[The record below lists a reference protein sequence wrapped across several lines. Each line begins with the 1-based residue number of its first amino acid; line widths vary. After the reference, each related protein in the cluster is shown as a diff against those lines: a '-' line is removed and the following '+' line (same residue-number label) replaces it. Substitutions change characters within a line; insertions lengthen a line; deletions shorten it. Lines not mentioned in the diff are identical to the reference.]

1 MKEQNSNYM
10 PPLIA
15 NNRPAELGSS
25 ELTKSDSSN
34 SSNSDS
40 CKPVDIQPDDG
51 RRDYVI
57 LGNINAGKSTLFE
70 HLTNVKSHPT
80 NIPGTT
86 VAIKSGHIQRLDGNI
101 YDTPGIYSIFS
112 SNEDERASRDILL
125 IPQTRNRLK
134 GVVIVA
140 DAKNLKRS
148 IAILL
153 QFAEYGLPM
162 VLDINM
168 FDEASSRGIEIDTY
182 KLSEI
187 LGIEVCTTIAREGIG
202 IEKLRSALRHIKPA
216 HIKPLQG
223 SSYEVKMP
231 EADSFEPKPYM
242 IKSDDTKFQ
251 PRFRY
256 TDKIE
261 EFIELVEKVVPA
273 GDISARALALLLLTG
288 DKCVESY
295 IAQCCGNVT
304 IEQLQHLVEE
314 YREENTA
321 SIEIYLENL
330 YHTEAALIANQVLKI
345 EPPTKNPF
353 ILTFGDWCT
362 QLSTGIPI
370 AICVT
375 ALLYLFVGTFAAT
388 FLVDSINTLLFENI
402 LIPWISKYVQ
412 LIPSEFIR
420 DMIIDPD
427 FGVLPT
433 GVFLA
438 LGLVLPVIFCF
449 YIAFG
454 ILEDS
459 GYLPRISILLDRV
472 FRKIGLNGKGV
483 IPIVMGFSC
492 ITMALLTT
500 RMLNSEKEKNI
511 ASFLIF
517 LCMPC
522 APLIAVML
530 VILERMPFSATATVF
545 GIIFSQI
552 FIAGYLANRVIS
564 GSRSSFIMEIPVMR
578 LPKLWAVIKMAAKKS
593 HHFMKEAVPV
603 FIYASIAI
611 FIFQRVGGLEM
622 VEKYLGPVIHQILG
636 LPEQSIQVFIKTMIR
651 RESGA
656 TELEH
661 LRETYT
667 NLQLVV
673 NLLVMTFIAPCINAI
688 IVLFKER
695 GAKTGA
701 VIMGTVIV
709 YAFLIG
715 SMVNHICMALGITF
729 T

>member
-1 MKEQNSNYM
+1 MQPQNSN
-10 PPLIA
+10 LA
-15 NNRPAELGSS
+15 N
-25 ELTKSDSSN
+25 K
-34 SSNSDS
+34 
-40 CKPVDIQPDDG
+40 KK
-51 RRDYVI
+51 DYVI
-57 LGNINAGKSTLFE
+57 LGNINAGKTTLFE
-70 HLTNVKSHPT
+70 HLTNIESHPT

-86 VAIKSGHIQRLDGNI
+86 VAIKSGYIQNLDGKI

-125 IPQTRNRLK
+125 LPETRNSLK
-134 GVVIVA
+134 GVILVA

-148 IAILL
+148 IGIAL

-162 VLDINM
+162 LFDINM
-168 FDEASSRGIEIDTY
+168 VDEASSRGIEIDIA
-182 KLSEI
+182 KLSQI
-187 LGIEVCTTIAREGIG
+187 LGVEVCTTIANEGIG
-202 IEKLRSALRHIKPA
+202 VDRLKSALKEIKPIEPKDEHFKLRYS
-216 HIKPLQG
+216 
-223 SSYEVKMP
+223 
-231 EADSFEPKPYM
+231 
-242 IKSDDTKFQ
+242 
-251 PRFRY
+251 
-256 TDKIE
+256 DKIE
-261 EFIELVEKVVPA
+261 EFIELVGKLVLNS
-273 GDISARALALLLLTG
+273 DIAPRALGLLLLSG

-295 IAQCCGNVT
+295 ISECSSIAVL
-304 IEQLQHLVEE
+304 EQLHHLVKEHKDE
-314 YREENTA
+314 SSS
-321 SIEIYLENL
+321 SIDIYLENL
-330 YHTEAALIANQVLKI
+330 YHKEATQITNQVLKV
-345 EPPTKNPF
+345 EPPTNNPF
-353 ILTFGDWCT
+353 ILRFGDWCT

-370 AICVT
+370 AIGVT
-375 ALLYLFVGTFAAT
+375 ALVYLFVGTFAAT
-388 FLVDSINTLLFENI
+388 FLVDTINTLLFEER
-402 LIPWISKYVQ
+402 LIPLITKYIDI
-412 LIPSEFIR
+412 IPSKFFQ

-433 GVFLA
+433 GLFLA

-459 GYLPRISILLDRV
+459 GYLPRISFLLDRV

-500 RMLNSEKEKNI
+500 RMLNSEKERNI

-530 VILERMPFSATATVF
+530 VILEKMPFYATLTVF

-552 FIAGYLANRVIS
+552 FIAGYIANRVIA
-564 GSRSSFIMEIPVMR
+564 GKRSPFIMEIPSMR
-578 LPKLWAVIKMAAKKS
+578 IPKLWSVIKMAAKKS
-593 HHFMKEAVPV
+593 HHFMNEAVPV

-611 FIFQRVGGLEM
+611 FIFQRVGGLDM
-622 VEKYLGPVIHQILG
+622 VENYVGPVIHKILG

-661 LRETYT
+661 LRDSYT

-673 NLLVMTFIAPCINAI
+673 NLIVMTFIAPCINAI

-695 GAKTGA
+695 GSKAGSI
-701 VIMGTVIV
+701 IMGTVIV
-709 YAFLIG
+709 YAILIG
-715 SMVNHICMALGITF
+715 SVLNHLCMAFGVTF
-729 T
+729 S

>member
-1 MKEQNSNYM
+1 MQNNKITYDLKESK
-10 PPLIA
+10 ITSE
-15 NNRPAELGSS
+15 NR
-25 ELTKSDSSN
+25 T
-34 SSNSDS
+34 
-40 CKPVDIQPDDG
+40 
-51 RRDYVI
+51 DYVI
-57 LGNINAGKSTLFE
+57 LGNINAGKSTIFE
-70 HLTNVKSHPT
+70 HLTSVKSHAT

-86 VAIKSGHIQRLDGNI
+86 VDIKSGYIQGLGGTI

-125 IPQTRNRLK
+125 IPKTRKKVK
-134 GVVIVA
+134 GILLVA

-148 IAILL
+148 IAIAL

-162 VLDINM
+162 ILDINM
-168 FDEASSRGIEIDTY
+168 IDEASSRGIEIDIA
-182 KLSEI
+182 KLSDL

-202 IEKLRSALRHIKPA
+202 IEKLRALLRHIKPVQ
-216 HIKPLQG
+216 IKPFH
-223 SSYEVKMP
+223 SSFTGGGTTTVQPAQLNFDK
-231 EADSFEPKPYM
+231 
-242 IKSDDTKFQ
+242 TKTSQ
-251 PRFRY
+251 LRFRY
-256 TDKIE
+256 SDRIE
-261 EFIELVEKVVPA
+261 EFIELVEKLVPA
-273 GDISARALALLLLTG
+273 GDISPRALALLLLTE

-295 IAQCCGNVT
+295 ISQCCGNV
-304 IEQLQHLVEE
+304 ILEQLQHVVHE
-314 YREENTA
+314 YREDSSS
-321 SIEIYLENL
+321 SIEVYLENL
-330 YHTEAALIANQVLKI
+330 YHKEAALIANQVIKSEL
-345 EPPTKNPF
+345 PTKNSF

-388 FLVDSINTLLFENI
+388 FLVDSINSLLFENI
-402 LIPWISKYVQ
+402 LIPFITKYIL
-412 LIPSEFIR
+412 LIPSQFLR

-459 GYLPRISILLDRV
+459 GYLPRISILLDKV
-472 FRKIGLNGKGV
+472 FKQIGLNGKGV

-530 VILERMPFSATATVF
+530 VILERMPFSATITVF

-552 FIAGYLANRVIS
+552 FIAGYLANKVVS
-564 GSRSSFIMEIPVMR
+564 GSRSYFIMEIPVMR
-578 LPKLWAVIKMAAKKS
+578 IPKPLAVIKMAARKS
-593 HHFMKEAVPV
+593 HHFMREAVPV
-603 FIYASIAI
+603 FVYASIAI
-611 FIFQRVGGLEM
+611 FLFQRAGGLSV
-622 VEKYLGPVIHQILG
+622 VEKYLGPLIHQILG

-656 TELEH
+656 AELEH
-661 LRETYT
+661 LRYAYT

-695 GAKTGA
+695 GIKIGT

-709 YAFLIG
+709 YAFIIG
-715 SMVNHICMALGITF
+715 SVVNYTCLAFGITF
-729 T
+729 S

>member
-1 MKEQNSNYM
+1 MEQIGNNSLPYKSS
-10 PPLIA
+10 
-15 NNRPAELGSS
+15 RDELKSNGNSKNPDSS
-25 ELTKSDSSN
+25 EKRT
-34 SSNSDS
+34 
-40 CKPVDIQPDDG
+40 
-51 RRDYVI
+51 DYVI
-57 LGNINAGKSTLFE
+57 LGNINSGKSTIFE
-70 HLTNVKSHPT
+70 HLTNVQSHST
-80 NIPGTT
+80 NIAGIT
-86 VAIKSGHIQRLDGNI
+86 VDIKSGYIQGLGGTI

-125 IPQTRNRLK
+125 IPKTRKRVK
-134 GVVIVA
+134 GVLLVA

-148 IAILL
+148 IAIAL

-162 VLDINM
+162 ILDINM
-168 FDEASSRGIEIDTY
+168 IDEASSRGIEVDIV

-202 IEKLRSALRHIKPA
+202 IEKLRALLRHIKPA
-216 HIKPLQG
+216 QIKPLH
-223 SSYEVKMP
+223 SSYTEVATP
-231 EADSFEPKPYM
+231 TV
-242 IKSDDTKFQ
+242 KSAQLKVDKTKTSQ
-251 PRFRY
+251 QRFRY
-256 TDKIE
+256 SDKIE
-261 EFIELVEKVVPA
+261 EFIELVEKLVPV
-273 GDISARALALLLLTG
+273 GDISPRALALLLLTE

-295 IAQCCGNVT
+295 ISQLCGDVI
-304 IEQLQHLVEE
+304 IEQLQHVVHE
-314 YREENTA
+314 YREDSSS
-321 SIEIYLENL
+321 SIEVYLENL
-330 YHTEAALIANQVLKI
+330 YHKEAALIANQVIKS
-345 EPPTKNPF
+345 EPPTKNSF
-353 ILTFGDWCT
+353 VLTFGDWCT

-388 FLVDSINTLLFENI
+388 FLVDSINSLLFENI
-402 LIPWISKYVQ
+402 LIPFITKYVQ
-412 LIPSEFIR
+412 FIPSQFLR

-459 GYLPRISILLDRV
+459 GYLPRISILLDKV
-472 FRKIGLNGKGV
+472 FKQIGLNGKGV

-530 VILERMPFSATATVF
+530 VILERMPFSATITVF

-552 FIAGYLANRVIS
+552 FIAGYLANKVIS
-564 GSRSSFIMEIPVMR
+564 GSRSYFIMEIPVMR
-578 LPKLWAVIKMAAKKS
+578 IPKPWAVIKMAARKS

-611 FIFQRVGGLEM
+611 FLFQRAGGLAM
-622 VEKYLGPVIHQILG
+622 VEKYLGPLIHQILG

-656 TELEH
+656 AELEH
-661 LRETYT
+661 LRYAYT

-695 GAKTGA
+695 GINIGA

-709 YAFLIG
+709 YAFIIG
-715 SMVNHICMALGITF
+715 SVVNYTCLAFGITF
-729 T
+729 S